1 MKRLIYLLVTLFAA
15 VSVVSAQNTTT
26 EIAGRVIDE
35 MAKLLQELPY
45 RLSIHLMAAIMEH
58 HQTVRVYILFQD
70 YVPEIIKSLS
80 AL

>member
-35 MAKLLQELPY
+35 NGE
-45 RLSIHLMAAIMEH
+45 
-58 HQTVRVYILFQD
+58 
-70 YVPEIIKSLS
+70 
-80 AL
+80 ALTGVTIQAVHTSYGSNYGRSSR